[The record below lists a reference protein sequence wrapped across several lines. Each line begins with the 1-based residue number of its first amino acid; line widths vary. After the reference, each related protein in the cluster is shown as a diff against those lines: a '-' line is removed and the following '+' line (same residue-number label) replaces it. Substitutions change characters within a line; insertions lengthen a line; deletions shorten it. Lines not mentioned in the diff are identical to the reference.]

1 MYNPFRGQWTPLRLK
16 LPLGTITY
24 HQLEVVDKNLYM
36 IGGYIKHQGQE
47 RFLDSLYRLD
57 TTKKD
62 KSWYKMALMSVP
74 RCYVS
79 TVTLHG
85 KIFAIGGR
93 TSSDPGRLSSGE
105 MYDPVLN
112 LWSNVSEMTVE
123 RSDFAAVVFEDRI
136 YAIGGFDGINYL
148 NSIERYNPKTDT
160 WNIVGH
166 LVTPRQGV
174 TAMVCRNKIYVL
186 GGFDGVERLQ
196 SVECFEVKW
205 NGSLQWHHVP
215 NMITCRSNFAACRM
229 ENQDIMVIG
238 GFKEDTSVN
247 LRAVCKDVEILD
259 ITENVWRPGPS
270 LNKAKS
276 ALACISVNNQDLE
289 FK

>member
-1 MYNPFRGQWTPLRLK
+1 MN
-16 LPLGTITY
+16 
-24 HQLEVVDKNLYM
+24 H
-36 IGGYIKHQGQE
+36 
-47 RFLDSLYRLD
+47 
-57 TTKKD
+57 
-62 KSWYKMALMSVP
+62 
-74 RCYVS
+74 
-79 TVTLHG
+79 
-85 KIFAIGGR
+85 
-93 TSSDPGRLSSGE
+93 
-105 MYDPVLN
+105 
-112 LWSNVSEMTVE
+112 
-123 RSDFAAVVFEDRI
+123 
-136 YAIGGFDGINYL
+136 L
-148 NSIERYNPKTDT
+148 NSIKRYNPKTDT

-174 TAMVCRNKIYVL
+174 NAMVCRNKIYVL

-205 NGSLQWHHVP
+205 NGSLQWLHVP

>member
-1 MYNPFRGQWTPLRLK
+1 MVFENR
-16 LPLGTITY
+16 
-24 HQLEVVDKNLYM
+24 
-36 IGGYIKHQGQE
+36 
-47 RFLDSLYRLD
+47 
-57 TTKKD
+57 
-62 KSWYKMALMSVP
+62 
-74 RCYVS
+74 
-79 TVTLHG
+79 
-85 KIFAIGGR
+85 IFA
-93 TSSDPGRLSSGE
+93 
-105 MYDPVLN
+105 
-112 LWSNVSEMTVE
+112 
-123 RSDFAAVVFEDRI
+123 
-136 YAIGGFDGINYL
+136 
-148 NSIERYNPKTDT
+148 RYNPKTDT

-186 GGFDGVERLQ
+186 GGFDGVERFQ
-196 SVECFEVKW
+196 SVECFKVKW

-215 NMITCRSNFAACRM
+215 NMINCRSIFAACRM

-238 GFKEDTSVN
+238 GSKEDTSVSVN